1 MYSNARIPLIRF
13 QFQRKKKKKKRKAS
27 TNQIQ
32 KAPKKAKTT
41 TTTMATIFLLFSKG
55 RFPFTSS
62 RCQRVVRTGA
72 GGRPRWSITTT
83 TMTTSS
89 PRPWARWRKVGGGQT
104 LESRKLLFLLT
115 VKVLIRVQEGSS
127 VFLFLSSNHNGAAKF
142 ALYALHCT
150 SLPQMS
156 PYFSANCQLDTHT
169 EQWSVGH
176 KHWKG
181 NGSKKQ
187 SHHQWKT
194 SNQLSTSLI
203 SLFFQASQI
212 FQTISVF
219 DNIEKQYVKLLT

>member
-1 MYSNARIPLIRF
+1 MYSNASITLIRF
-13 QFQRKKKKKKRKAS
+13 QFQRKKKKRKRQKRKAS
-27 TNQIQ
+27 TNQTQ
-32 KAPKKAKTT
+32 KAPKK
-41 TTTMATIFLLFSKG
+41 TTMTIFLLFSKG

-72 GGRPRWSITTT
+72 GGLPRWSITRT

-89 PRPWARWRKVGGGQT
+89 PRLWARWRKVGGGQT

-127 VFLFLSSNHNGAAKF
+127 VFLFLSSNHNGAAKC

-156 PYFSANCQLDTHT
+156 PYFSANCQLDTNT

-181 NGSKKQ
+181 NGSKKTITPPMENLKPAFNLTHKLIF
-187 SHHQWKT
+187 SSI
-194 SNQLSTSLI
+194 SNI
-203 SLFFQASQI
+203 SNYLCFQ
-212 FQTISVF
+212 
-219 DNIEKQYVKLLT
+219 